1 MRLESVD
8 QEIYEREHMDYVAIE
23 GSHSNTQ
30 SVKAANSTTERHMV
44 GERLM
49 DRYIRPSRNLEK
61 PFIALDSSSAGANVI
76 PSCIHTI
83 NFKSDWDQRTSAT
96 GSVSFGTLH
105 NPTLTVEFDTT
116 GLSGNYDVIVIAELN
131 NLILYQTNGAGATS
145 IRRFTE

>member
-1 MRLESVD
+1 
-8 QEIYEREHMDYVAIE
+8 
-23 GSHSNTQ
+23 
-30 SVKAANSTTERHMV
+30 
-44 GERLM
+44 M

-61 PFIALDSSSAGANVI
+61 PFIALDSASAGANVV
-76 PSCIHTI
+76 PSAVHTI

-105 NPTLTVEFDTT
+105 NPTLDVTFAAAE
-116 GLSGNYDVIVIAELN
+116 SGNIDVIVIAELN

>member
-1 MRLESVD
+1 MPSV
-8 QEIYEREHMDYVAIE
+8 E
-23 GSHSNTQ
+23 GQDRTTSGTGIPLSAE
-30 SVKAANSTTERHMV
+30 AAPIITHQT

-49 DRYIRPSRNLEK
+49 DHYLRPSRNLEK
-61 PFIALDSSSAGANVI
+61 NFVCFDAQSDATKVGAQVCPSA
-76 PSCIHTI
+76 IHSI

-105 NPTLTVEFDTT
+105 NPTLDVTFAAAET
-116 GLSGNYDVIVIAELN
+116 GNIDVIVIAELN

>member
-1 MRLESVD
+1 MYR
-8 QEIYEREHMDYVAIE
+8 
-23 GSHSNTQ
+23 GTTQ
-30 SVKAANSTTERHMV
+30 SVKTDNSTTQRHMI

-61 PFIALDSSSAGANVI
+61 PFLVLDSASAGANVV
-76 PSCIHTI
+76 PSCVHTI

-105 NPTLTVEFDTT
+105 NPTLDVTFAATE
-116 GLSGNYDVIVIAELN
+116 SGNIDIIVIAELN